1 MSKSSAY
8 AETLHIM
15 TSRKGNATRLRWFC
29 EMCYES
35 MDIEPLKLL
44 LKTLEIIW
52 KFPWKK
58 NHGLKFKFENPWN
71 KCRCLNRKKFKGLV
85 YQRPNAESLFI
96 NHEDLRKFRG
106 DLTLENPRGYNSRS
120 NSISEEK
127 ETVNLKFSTMKE
139 NSGVIQDLYNIW
151 PLKKIFRGLNSRMK
165 RNILSLPCWHSRVKG
180 TLRFYST
187 LHKLKLLGMKIRDG
201 VVFSQYSRLN
211 VSQ

>member
-120 NSISEEK
+120 KSISEEK
-127 ETVNLKFSTMKE
+127 ETVNLHFSTMKKKTQGLFRICTKSDLWKKY
-139 NSGVIQDLYNIW
+139 SGAWIQGWNETFYPYLAEIQGWKEPSDFLVPYRN
-151 PLKKIFRGLNSRMK
+151 LNYK
-165 RNILSLPCWHSRVKG
+165 A
-180 TLRFYST
+180 
-187 LHKLKLLGMKIRDG
+187 
-201 VVFSQYSRLN
+201 
-211 VSQ
+211 